1 METRLLDSA
10 ECVKFMKK
18 FNVPLLVTGGGGY
31 TKQNV
36 ARAWTYETAVLLDT
50 QLPNELPV
58 TDYYEYFRPDYLLKP
73 PVNTLI
79 VSCNHG
85 REDGLSQPLSF
96 SCVGYLRCC
105 QSDLLMDESL
115 REVVHELG

>member
-1 METRLLDSA
+1 
-10 ECVKFMKK
+10 MKK

-85 REDGLSQPLSF
+85 RKKWSF
-96 SCVGYLRCC
+96 SAFFF
-105 QSDLLMDESL
+105 SL
-115 REVVHELG
+115 CWIFLVLSK